1 MGRAAYI
8 RRRLV
13 LMAFVLFGVTVV
25 IFGMVRIL
33 PGDPAFL
40 ILGDRATDQKAAE
53 LREQLGLNRPV
64 LEQYWMFVSG
74 FAHGDMGQSLL
85 YRQPV
90 GDLVLTRVP
99 VTLALTTFA
108 MGLAAVITLIFG
120 IAAAVNKGRWPDQ
133 LIRVGFLFAL
143 TTPNFWFGILL
154 ILLFGLTL
162 HWFPVAGFGETPA
175 QHAWYLFLPAL
186 TLALQ
191 LSAVLIR
198 NLRGQIILTLRSD
211 YVRTAHAK
219 GLSESLVLLRHVL
232 RNALLSTLTIFGLQ
246 FGFLVGGAIVV
257 DPSLLT
263 GLVLLGLVI
272 VIAITAPLLT
282 PYDPIEQRFTE
293 AFLPP
298 FSPGHILG
306 TDNFGRDIWS
316 RIAFSTRLDLQI
328 GLLSV
333 SFPFVFGSLIGIA
346 TGYLGGTLDTIL
358 MRIVDVLMAFPFLIL
373 VIAIMSILGP
383 GLTNLYIAVAVVGW
397 IPYARITRGETLATR
412 HLEYVLAART
422 IGCSSGRIMLRH
434 ILPNVIAPA
443 LIYVFT
449 GMVLAILTGAT
460 LSFLGLGPQPPTP
473 EWGAMIAEGRQ
484 FLLLAWWM
492 TTLPGLA
499 LLVVGVALSLIGD
512 GLAENRGG

>member
-1 MGRAAYI
+1 MSDLGARP
-8 RRRLV
+8 
-13 LMAFVLFGVTVV
+13 
-25 IFGMVRIL
+25 L
-33 PGDPAFL
+33 P
-40 ILGDRATDQKAAE
+40 
-53 LREQLGLNRPV
+53 
-64 LEQYWMFVSG
+64 
-74 FAHGDMGQSLL
+74 HG
-85 YRQPV
+85 
-90 GDLVLTRVP
+90 
-99 VTLALTTFA
+99 ALTQVT
-108 MGLAAVITLIFG
+108 
-120 IAAAVNKGRWPDQ
+120 
-133 LIRVGFLFAL
+133 
-143 TTPNFWFGILL
+143 
-154 ILLFGLTL
+154 
-162 HWFPVAGFGETPA
+162 PVAR
-175 QHAWYLFLPAL
+175 
-186 TLALQ
+186 
-191 LSAVLIR
+191 SRKIR
-198 NLRGQIILTLRSD
+198 IEPT
-211 YVRTAHAK
+211 
-219 GLSESLVLLRHVL
+219 
-232 RNALLSTLTIFGLQ
+232 F
-246 FGFLVGGAIVV
+246 
-257 DPSLLT
+257 LT
-263 GLVLLGLVI
+263 GLVLLVVVVLVA
-272 VIAITAPLLT
+272 IAAPLLT

-316 RIAFSTRLDLQI
+316 RIAYSTRLDLQI

-333 SFPFVFGSLIGIA
+333 TFPFIFGSLIGIA
-346 TGYLGGTLDTIL
+346 TGYLGGKLDTL
-358 MRIVDVLMAFPFLIL
+358 VMRVVDVLMAFPFLIL

-383 GLTNLYIAVAVVGW
+383 GLTNLYIAVGVVGW

-484 FLLLAWWM
+484 YLLLAWWM

-512 GLAENRGG
+512 GLAERRGG